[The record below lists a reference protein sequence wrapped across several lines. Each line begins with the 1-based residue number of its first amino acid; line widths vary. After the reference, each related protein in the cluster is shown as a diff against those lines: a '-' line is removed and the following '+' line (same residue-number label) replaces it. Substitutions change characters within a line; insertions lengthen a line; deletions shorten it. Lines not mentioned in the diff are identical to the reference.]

1 MRGQVV
7 VLRRLVKVSVLVAGA
22 GLVLAGCSA
31 GPVKMGAAAI
41 TGGQRITI
49 ATLATEVADLS
60 QAVRQYPGVVQL
72 SPAQQTQETLT
83 WLVRFQVNEELARQA
98 GLTVTTAQAEA
109 ALAEIY
115 AAAKSQAQAQ
125 GLPDV
130 TLELILAANGIPP
143 DLSAEVGRY
152 QAIENQFV
160 RQANGGTLPTTTSA
174 QAAATASLQHAQ
186 CVAARNLDIKINPQ
200 FGQLDYTQ
208 LQVIAAPNPVAASPG
223 PASPAPTT
231 GLTPAC

>member
-7 VLRRLVKVSVLVAGA
+7 VLRRLVEVSVLVAGA

-160 RQANGGTLPTTTSA
+160 RQANGGTLPATT
-174 QAAATASLQHAQ
+174 
-186 CVAARNLDIKINPQ
+186 RRRRRP
-200 FGQLDYTQ
+200 
-208 LQVIAAPNPVAASPG
+208 P
-223 PASPAPTT
+223 PASSTPSAWRPGTWISRSTRSSASWTTPSSRSSPPPTRSPRPPARPAPPPPP
-231 GLTPAC
+231 G